1 MYCWRVSQC
10 RGDQP
15 CSFGCILAQLALS
28 LFGASICHVVD
39 EDCLSMQRNE
49 TCDWFSSKYTCNR
62 TNLYCF
68 EIMLHAVVGYGTNLR
83 SFPHFRR
90 RCRQY
95 LFSKL
100 VHIYFSELIAGH
112 LCVALVELSFL
123 IPSFKRLHC
132 GQLNAANIFSKGAM
146 MRLNIPMV
154 TKRKRRI
161 YGNMNNEPNFF
172 P

>member
-112 LCVALVELSFL
+112 LWTQFLNSIIQAIALRPAQCSQYLQQRCHDEVEYTNGDEEE
-123 IPSFKRLHC
+123 KK
-132 GQLNAANIFSKGAM
+132 NI
-146 MRLNIPMV
+146 
-154 TKRKRRI
+154 RKH
-161 YGNMNNEPNFF
+161 E
-172 P
+172 